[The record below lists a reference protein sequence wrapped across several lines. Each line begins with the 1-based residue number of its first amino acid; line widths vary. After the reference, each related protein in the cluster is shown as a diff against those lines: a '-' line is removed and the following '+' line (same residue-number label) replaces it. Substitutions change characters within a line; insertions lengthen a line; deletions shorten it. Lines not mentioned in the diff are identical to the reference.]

1 VVVPQPRV
9 LESRNEALSYSVET
23 VVMNLS
29 PWVEAVLR
37 LLLAVGLGAGI
48 GYQRERAGKA
58 AGMRTLILV
67 GAGAALFTVVS
78 IFGFGAEGVDIS
90 RIAAGVVVGV
100 GFIGAGVILRGQRE
114 EEVAGLTTAATIWVT
129 AGVGLAAGAGMYLV
143 AVIAAAVIL
152 GILLLPKIRG

>member
-1 VVVPQPRV
+1 
-9 LESRNEALSYSVET
+9 
-23 VVMNLS
+23 MS
-29 PWVEAVLR
+29 PWLEATLR
-37 LLLAVGLGAGI
+37 FLLAVALGAVI

-67 GAGAALFTVVS
+67 GSGAALFTVVS
-78 IFGFGAEGVDIS
+78 EFGFGTQGVDIS
-90 RIAAGVVVGV
+90 RVAAGVVAGI

-129 AGVGLAAGAGMYLV
+129 AAIGLAAGAGMYLIS
-143 AVIAAAVIL
+143 VISTAIIT

>member
-1 VVVPQPRV
+1 
-9 LESRNEALSYSVET
+9 
-23 VVMNLS
+23 MNLS
-29 PWVEAVLR
+29 PWLEATLR
-37 LLLAVGLGAGI
+37 FLLAVALGAGI

-67 GAGAALFTVVS
+67 GSGAALFTVVS
-78 IFGFGAEGVDIS
+78 EFGFGTQGVDIS
-90 RIAAGVVVGV
+90 RVAAGVVAGI

-152 GILLLPKIRG
+152 GVLSLPKIRG